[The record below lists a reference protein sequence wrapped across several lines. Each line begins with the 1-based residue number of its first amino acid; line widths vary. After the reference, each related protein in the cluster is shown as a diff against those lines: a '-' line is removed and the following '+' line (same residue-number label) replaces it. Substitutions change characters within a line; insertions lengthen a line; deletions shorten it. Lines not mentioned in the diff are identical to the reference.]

1 MQPKRN
7 ASANK
12 VSPFYNPKYFDS
24 RFDCGKWKEPEKLK
38 QQDESGRPA
47 SRAVTVYTRNK
58 KVNEDTLSYE
68 KSFESLE
75 VQKQKKKK
83 KPNQF
88 DINKRNRSPLSVTK

>member
-1 MQPKRN
+1 M
-7 ASANK
+7 
-12 VSPFYNPKYFDS
+12 
-24 RFDCGKWKEPEKLK
+24 
-38 QQDESGRPA
+38 
-47 SRAVTVYTRNK
+47 YTRNK